1 MKRRIEAITLFF
13 LHCPFCF
20 FPCELGSTGNNI
32 METRRVE
39 CGLRK
44 VMRAARLWALGQ
56 VEGAGA
62 AEVKC
67 PPLELQWKNLY
78 GGRRLTFE
86 NESPINKTK
95 PGLGVSKTPFHL
107 LKLPHVCT
115 GSNQNGIRTGT
126 VPSWKFATGS
136 A

>member
-1 MKRRIEAITLFF
+1 
-13 LHCPFCF
+13 
-20 FPCELGSTGNNI
+20 

-39 CGLRK
+39 CDLRK
-44 VMRAARLWALGQ
+44 VMQAAQLQALGQ

-62 AEVKC
+62 AEMKC

-78 GGRRLTFE
+78 GGKRLTFE

-95 PGLGVSKTPFHL
+95 PGLGVSKTPLHL
-107 LKLPHVCT
+107 LKLPHICT
-115 GSNQNGIRTGT
+115 GSNQNGIWTRT
-126 VPSWKFATGS
+126 VRSWKLATGS